1 MNEEISGKKKSDLA
15 RDRYAAVAGE
25 QLREATD
32 CRFSFLPYD
41 ALVQISAGWYT
52 AAVVA
57 MLRGNYG
64 PVEDW
69 VRDQA
74 RIAAKQGYELND
86 LLQLMRLCRQIAI
99 EKEGWVEDQMGA
111 VDEVIDEALAAMSGK
126 VIWIIP
132 EGLQYVTGMG
142 TADREAA
149 KVAAATAGLPVGSA
163 AAKKIVKPE
172 AERRIHKRAYLKL
185 PIRVRG
191 WAGEQMTEVIQTV
204 NVARG
209 GLYFISKTI
218 FAEDL
223 KLNIVYPYW
232 EDSGE
237 VHKEFPAEIVRTDPR
252 EDGIGYAVK
261 FLVSLS
267 R

>member
-1 MNEEISGKKKSDLA
+1 MNKEISGKKKPDPA

-25 QLREATD
+25 KLREATD
-32 CRFSFLPYD
+32 CRFSFLPYA
-41 ALVQISAGWYT
+41 ALVQTSASWY
-52 AAVVA
+52 AAAAVA

-74 RIAAKQGYELND
+74 RIAADQGYELND

-99 EKEGWVEDQMGA
+99 EKEGWVEDQMEA
-111 VDEVIDEALAAMSGK
+111 VDEVIDEALAAMSGE

-149 KVAAATAGLPVGSA
+149 KVAAAPAGRPVGSIA
-163 AAKKIVKPE
+163 ANKAEPD

-191 WAGEQMTEVIQTV
+191 WAGEQVTEVIQTV

-209 GLYFISKTI
+209 GLYFITKTI

-232 EDSGE
+232 KDSGE
-237 VHKEFPAEIVRTDPR
+237 VPKEFPAEIVRTDPR
-252 EDGIGYAVK
+252 EDGIGYAIK

-267 R
+267 K